1 MYNLKLN
8 MPFPVREM
16 EDVRRVAEQL
26 KPKQTIIKKA
36 EMETRQ
42 KELDLAAQE
51 IKLKY
56 DNLQIEKSKVQEL
69 AHVNALLTALSHEV
83 NLFMN
88 SRAIFYD
95 EFNTKVATLAMA
107 VAQKVIYDK
116 IEIDDTFILDIVN
129 NAIRSSGND
138 DELLIQVN
146 PDDKKILEKHLPA
159 IKKDY
164 FDKKIKL
171 EEHADI
177 DKGSCIIATESGD
190 IDARIDKQLEIL
202 QKSLIESFLGD
213 TDGND

>member
-16 EDVRRVAEQL
+16 KDVRRVAEQL

-36 EMETRQ
+36 EMEARQ
-42 KELDLAAQE
+42 QELDLAAQE

-56 DNLQIEKSKVQEL
+56 ENLQVEKNKVQEL
-69 AHVNALLTALSHEV
+69 AHVNALLTALSNEV
-83 NLFMN
+83 NHFMN

-116 IEIDDTFILDIVN
+116 IEIDDTFILNIVN
-129 NAIRSSGND
+129 NAIHSSGND

-146 PDDKKILEKHLPA
+146 PEDKKILEKYLPA

-202 QKSLIESFLGD
+202 QKSLFESFLGD